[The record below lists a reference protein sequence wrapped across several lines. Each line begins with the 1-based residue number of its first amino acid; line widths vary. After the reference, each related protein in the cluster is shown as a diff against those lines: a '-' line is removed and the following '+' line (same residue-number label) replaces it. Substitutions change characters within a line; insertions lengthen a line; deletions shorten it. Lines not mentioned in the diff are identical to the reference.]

1 MEPVLPEQATWRLCI
16 GLAQGIALS
25 ALHHAAQTKGW
36 PATNPELLAALMAV
50 AVFVP
55 TLAVSAIGNLRLRTM
70 IVWAVAAT
78 AICGAL
84 AAYDIARDPV
94 ALFGMVHFA
103 RTQAGIGTMLALG
116 TSLFIVHTLVVAG
129 ETDRRVFATYPTYF
143 DVSWK
148 HGVQFMLAALFV
160 GVLWGLL
167 FLGSG
172 LFQLIHIDFFARLIR
187 QPNFYFPVTSL
198 ATACALHV
206 TDVRAGLVRGTRTL
220 LLVLLSWL
228 LPLMALIAAGFL
240 MSLPFTGLA
249 PLWGT
254 RFGAKL
260 LLTATAVLIVL
271 INATHQDG
279 RAEPKSASLL
289 RHAAYV
295 ATVALA
301 PLTVLAAIAVGL
313 RVAQYG
319 WTPSRIVAAACVA
332 VAAVYACG
340 YAIAAALSRPQMRP
354 LEWTNLIA
362 SIMVVAVMLAL
373 HSPILD
379 PARISVSDQ
388 VQRLLAGRVEP
399 EHFDYGFLRF
409 KAGRYGAEALDRLAH
424 QTEGAHAE
432 AIAARAAQAQALNY
446 PSQPNVPL
454 VKSTPQQL
462 AANIAV
468 IEPTGAALPEG
479 FVDTDWSKVMQ
490 RYLLPRCL
498 WANAKCEA
506 LLIDLDGDG
515 SQEVVLFSQPIG
527 PAGVFRHTDAEGWQF
542 VGSLSNVYCAGVRDG
557 LRAGRFAV
565 ERPRL
570 NDLVVNGERLRLTTG
585 CTPVSRPKAAAVMVA
600 PDPR

>member
-94 ALFGMVHFA
+94 ALFGMAHFA

-289 RHAAYV
+289 RRDSSRPARRSIWLDAEPHRRGGV
-295 ATVALA
+295 RRRRGGLCVRLRHRGGTVAA
-301 PLTVLAAIAVGL
+301 PDASARMDQLDRVDHGRRGDVGAAFAN
-313 RVAQYG
+313 
-319 WTPSRIVAAACVA
+319 SRSGPDFGVRSGAAA
-332 VAAVYACG
+332 
-340 YAIAAALSRPQMRP
+340 
-354 LEWTNLIA
+354 
-362 SIMVVAVMLAL
+362 
-373 HSPILD
+373 
-379 PARISVSDQ
+379 
-388 VQRLLAGRVEP
+388 
-399 EHFDYGFLRF
+399 
-409 KAGRYGAEALDRLAH
+409 
-424 QTEGAHAE
+424 
-432 AIAARAAQAQALNY
+432 
-446 PSQPNVPL
+446 
-454 VKSTPQQL
+454 
-462 AANIAV
+462 
-468 IEPTGAALPEG
+468 
-479 FVDTDWSKVMQ
+479 
-490 RYLLPRCL
+490 PR
-498 WANAKCEA
+498 
-506 LLIDLDGDG
+506 
-515 SQEVVLFSQPIG
+515 
-527 PAGVFRHTDAEGWQF
+527 
-542 VGSLSNVYCAGVRDG
+542 
-557 LRAGRFAV
+557 RAGGART
-565 ERPRL
+565 
-570 NDLVVNGERLRLTTG
+570 LRLWFPSLQG
-585 CTPVSRPKAAAVMVA
+585 WEVWRRSA
-600 PDPR
+600 